1 MTLNKRLLQRYTLID
16 DLHNNILSPMSS
28 IINLPGQNDWVFLLL
43 IKERM
48 FAYNI
53 EEVIYML
60 TDYQRKVL
68 RILYNYKGGRRRFP
82 TIHELTVKT
91 GKHKPDVMAALDAL
105 VTEEYIHWEDRSDT
119 ANIVIL
125 EGWEREGERPK
136 VDPTP
141 PSGNIDYWTQY

>member
-1 MTLNKRLLQRYTLID
+1 
-16 DLHNNILSPMSS
+16 
-28 IINLPGQNDWVFLLL
+28 
-43 IKERM
+43 
-48 FAYNI
+48 
-53 EEVIYML
+53 ML

-91 GKHKPDVMAALDAL
+91 GKHKPDVMAA
-105 VTEEYIHWEDRSDT
+105 EYIHWEDRSDT
-119 ANIVIL
+119 ANILIL

-136 VDPTP
+136 VDQTP